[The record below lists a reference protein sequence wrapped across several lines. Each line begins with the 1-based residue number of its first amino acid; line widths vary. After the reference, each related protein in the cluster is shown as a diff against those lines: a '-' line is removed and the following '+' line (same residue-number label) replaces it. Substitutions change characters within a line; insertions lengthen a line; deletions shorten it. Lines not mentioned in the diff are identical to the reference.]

1 MGVGS
6 AASPFASRGG
16 PMAGKSGVDTSGL
29 YGVSGGGRLS
39 YRQAPEWYYFE
50 KQSGYNNFTRL
61 EVVN

>member
-1 MGVGS
+1 
-6 AASPFASRGG
+6 
-16 PMAGKSGVDTSGL
+16 MAGKSGVDTSGL